1 MGLDVVSLDFFRSA
15 RDMSL
20 LDKIEI
26 TLKICVIWCQ
36 YFRYLLVISVLSGGW
51 NAEFFPSQ
59 QF

>member
-36 YFRYLLVISVLSGGW
+36 YFRYLLVISGGW
-51 NAEFFPSQ
+51 NAEFFP
-59 QF
+59 